1 LLDSK
6 IVSVKDNTINPIL
19 EEIKEKCYTNL
30 IEICRGLAE
39 SLGISTNAVMTV
51 QVSFKTNILT

>member
-1 LLDSK
+1 LINSK
-6 IVSVKDNTINPIL
+6 IVNVKDNTINPML

-30 IEICRGLAE
+30 MDTCRGLAE

-51 QVSFKTNILT
+51 QVNLK